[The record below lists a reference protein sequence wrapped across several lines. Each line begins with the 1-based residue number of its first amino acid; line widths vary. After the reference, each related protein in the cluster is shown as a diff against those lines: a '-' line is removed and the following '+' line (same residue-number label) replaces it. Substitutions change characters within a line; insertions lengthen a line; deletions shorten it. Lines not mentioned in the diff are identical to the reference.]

1 MLGGMRFWNMQL
13 ITTFMEVKKMSIKE
27 KLVAKQEE
35 LKALMPQVNEGN
47 EEAIKSSEGLVEE
60 IKGLEDLIK
69 KADEAT
75 AIMQNI
81 GQVKEEKT
89 DEAKAANLEELK
101 TVKGS
106 RSFAYKAYND
116 VQTKPTVNVVDNKVV
131 DPQGTLNVRSLFGS
145 ESINGNSLTYYVLGA
160 MEGTI
165 GTTAEGAKKN
175 QIHFGYTPTTV
186 ALAKITAFIKE
197 TDELLSDAAF
207 LESAIRNRGLYEFK
221 KAVENYLVTTLA
233 GTSGVQVGQSSIS
246 FDNLLK
252 AKQAVRT
259 ATGYA
264 ADAILINPAD
274 LEALLLTKDSNLQ
287 YLLGGPAYG
296 SYGNGA
302 YAANPR
308 IWGLPVVE
316 SDAVAEGQAIVGAF
330 KAGSSVVAKA
340 GEGLRV
346 EVSNSDGDDFT
357 YNRVTVRMEERLLLA
372 TRVPSAFVKVGT
384 AASSS

>member
-1 MLGGMRFWNMQL
+1 
-13 ITTFMEVKKMSIKE
+13 MSIKE
-27 KLVAKQEE
+27 KLAAKQKE
-35 LKALMPQVNEGN
+35 LKSLMPQVNEGN
-47 EEAIKSSEGLVEE
+47 EEAIKSSEALVDE
-60 IKGLEDLIK
+60 IKGLEELVR

-81 GQVKEEKT
+81 GQPKEEKA
-89 DEAKAANLEELK
+89 DEVKAANLEELK
-101 TVKGS
+101 VAKGS

-116 VQTKPTVNVVDNKVV
+116 VQTAPTVTVVDNKVV
-131 DPQGTLNVRSLFGS
+131 DPQGALNVRSLFGT
-145 ESINGNSLTYYVLGA
+145 ESINGNSLTYYVLGS
-160 MEGTI
+160 MEGSI
-165 GTTAEGAKKN
+165 GATSENAKKN
-175 QIHFGYTPTTV
+175 QIHIGYTSKTV
-186 ALAKITAFIKE
+186 ALSKITAFIKE

-221 KAVENYLVTTLA
+221 KSVESYLVTTLA

-302 YAANPR
+302 YASNPR

-357 YNRVTVRMEERLLLA
+357 YNRVTVRMEERLVLA

-384 AASSS
+384 ASSSS

>member
-1 MLGGMRFWNMQL
+1 
-13 ITTFMEVKKMSIKE
+13 MSIKE

-60 IKGLEDLIK
+60 IKGLEELIR

-75 AIMQNI
+75 ATMKSF
-81 GQVKEEKT
+81 GQPKEEKA
-89 DEAKAANLEELK
+89 DEIKEANLEELK

-106 RSFAYKAYND
+106 KSFAYKAYND
-116 VQTKPTVNVVDNKVV
+116 VETKPTVTVVDQKVV
-131 DPQGTLNVRSLFGS
+131 DPQGALNVRSLFGA
-145 ESINGNSLTYYVLGA
+145 ESINGNSLTYYVLGN
-160 MEGTI
+160 MEGEI

-175 QIHFGYTPTTV
+175 QIHFGYTPKTV
-186 ALAKITAFIKE
+186 ALSKITAFIKE

-221 KAVENYLVTTLA
+221 KAVEAYLVSALA
-233 GTSGVQVGQSSIS
+233 GTSGVQVGQSTIS
-246 FDNLLK
+246 FDNILK

-308 IWGLPVVE
+308 IWGLSVVE
-316 SDAVAEGQAIVGAF
+316 SDVVPEGQAIVGAF
-330 KAGSSVVAKA
+330 KAGASAVAKA

-346 EVSNSDGDDFT
+346 EVSNSDGEDFI

-372 TRVPSAFVKVGT
+372 VRVPAAFVKVGT
-384 AASSS
+384 VASSS